1 MIKLRK
7 NIVKII
13 LVLVLITL
21 VFEDDEEE
29 EKKKVLTQI
38 YNHVSILLNFFL

>member
-21 VFEDDEEE
+21 VFDEEE
-29 EKKKVLTQI
+29 EGKKC
-38 YNHVSILLNFFL
+38 